1 MGEEKLMTLW
11 IKAHIILAAII
22 LWADHNG
29 TLEPTVKKIE
39 QKFGIPVY
47 YAPNDSMDVEIS
59 NPYPMEFEPQQDTF
73 NSQRQNNENR

>member
-1 MGEEKLMTLW
+1 MTLS

-47 YAPNDSMDVEIS
+47 YAPNDSMDVQIS
-59 NPYPMEFEPQQDTF
+59 NPYPMEFEPQQDIF

>member
-1 MGEEKLMTLW
+1 MTLW
-11 IKAHIILAAII
+11 MKGHVLFALVILI
-22 LWADHNG
+22 ADARG
-29 TLEPTVKKIE
+29 TLEPTIKKWE
-39 QKFGIPVY
+39 EKFGIPVY

>member
-1 MGEEKLMTLW
+1 MTLW
-11 IKAHIILAAII
+11 FKIHVLVSLAILISDAR
-22 LWADHNG
+22 G

-73 NSQRQNNENR
+73 NSQRQNDANR

>member
-1 MGEEKLMTLW
+1 MTLW
-11 IKAHIILAAII
+11 FKIHVLVSLAILISDAR
-22 LWADHNG
+22 G
-29 TLEPTVKKIE
+29 TLETKVKKWE
-39 QKFGIPVY
+39 EKFGIPVY